1 MDLTKWDPAVAQEL
15 VEALMA
21 ENKQLKADLR
31 TAIDALRQ
39 YILEADRA
47 SKKD

>member
-1 MDLTKWDPAVAQEL
+1 MDLTKWDPVVAQEL

-47 SKKD
+47 SKQA